1 MRLFKITYFFA
12 FFCIALICCTS
23 TAMAQSEKYELMKIE
38 ISGNKSFSTA
48 QLKEL
53 IVSQETPM
61 WVWRFLHSFSS
72 LGKAPIYFDSTNI
85 ENDMRCLREFY
96 TANGFFKITIN
107 PSYKMD
113 STSYEANLQ
122 YEINEGEPSLYKTVQ
137 LVGLDSIDV
146 EKKNDLLK
154 LSNID
159 TTKRF
164 SQSMVK
170 SNTDNIVTTLENNGY
185 MLAKYDSTVV
195 MQDTAVNKAD
205 VTVFF
210 SAGKKYIVSDVSI
223 LKKGEG
229 AAEVQDKLFEDIIG
243 IKKGDV
249 YSLEKIRMSQIRLYR
264 TSLFN
269 SVIVAP
275 QIEDTTNSSV
285 PIILTGN
292 IGLLNEAAPEIIMN
306 NQSNTFNVGLAAS
319 YARKNFF
326 GEARKMSMTGSF
338 GLSDA
343 FRSKVRNL
351 SKTFAL
357 NDTTVMGYFEGDLK
371 IEQPYIFNRPI
382 YGIVEG
388 YYKINKDTKSNKRTY
403 GGKLS
408 LEFELP
414 SYTFLNFLTTY
425 YSFEVVDEI
434 FNTSGSEINK
444 NIPISIFGT
453 ECKAYRANDPLFPTA
468 GYNLSFLIEEAN
480 FMSYLFG
487 KIFSSPF
494 SGAMFYKTQITAA
507 RYWSLSRRNLEVAA
521 VKFKAGYMQTYYGN
535 EIDIP
540 STHKFTV
547 GGSNSLRGWKARDL
561 APTEMAAE
569 GSISGGTFLLESSA
583 EYRYKFTP
591 EFGSVLFSDF
601 GNAWLG
607 YKAFRWD
614 MVGIDA
620 GIGFRY
626 YSAFAPFRIDFGMKL
641 YDPLN
646 KKNMTSKPFFKDVF
660 EFQFGIGEAF

>member
-1 MRLFKITYFFA
+1 MRLYKTTYIFFLA
-12 FFCIALICCTS
+12 CLTFICFTS
-23 TAMAQSEKYELMKIE
+23 TVMAQSEKYELMKIE
-38 ISGNKSFSTA
+38 VAGNKSYSSA

-72 LGKAPIYFDSTNI
+72 LGKAPVYFDSTNI
-85 ENDMRCLREFY
+85 ESDIRCLKEFY
-96 TANGFFKITIN
+96 IANGFFKVAIN

-113 STSYEANLQ
+113 STSYEANLK
-122 YEINEGEPSLYKTVQ
+122 YDITEGEPSLYSKVR
-137 LVGLDSIDV
+137 LIGLDSIDV
-146 EKKNDLLK
+146 EKKSDLLR

-170 SNTDNIVTTLENNGY
+170 SNTDNIVTTLENSGY

-195 MQDTAVNKAD
+195 IQDTAINKAD

-210 SAGKKYIVSDVSI
+210 SAGKKYVVSDVSI
-223 LKKGEG
+223 LKKGDG
-229 AAEVQDKLFEDIIG
+229 AADVDDKLFQDIIG

-275 QIEDTTNSSV
+275 QIDDTTNSSV
-285 PIILTGN
+285 PIILNGN

-306 NQSNTFNVGLAAS
+306 NQLNTFNMGLAAS

-326 GEARKMSMTGSF
+326 GEARKLSMTGSF

-371 IEQPYIFNRPI
+371 IEQPYVFNRPI

-388 YYKINKDTKSNKRTY
+388 YYKINKDSRSNKRAY

-408 LEFELP
+408 FEFELP
-414 SYTFLNFLTTY
+414 SYTFLNFLTAY
-425 YSFEVVDEI
+425 YNFEVVDEI
-434 FNTSGSEINK
+434 FNTSGSEVNK
-444 NIPISIFGT
+444 NIPISILGA

-480 FMSYLFG
+480 SMSYLFG
-487 KIFSSPF
+487 KMLSNPF
-494 SGAMFYKTQITAA
+494 SGAMFYKAQITSAN
-507 RYWSLSRRNLEVAA
+507 YWSLSRRNQEVAA
-521 VKFKAGYMQTYYGN
+521 LKFKTGYMQTYFGN

-540 STHKFTV
+540 STHKFFV

-561 APTEMAAE
+561 APTEVAQE
-569 GSISGGTFLLESSA
+569 GNISGGTFLLESSA

-591 EFGSVLFSDF
+591 EIGSVLFGDF
-601 GNAWLG
+601 GNTWLG
-607 YKAFRWD
+607 YKSFRWD
-614 MVGIDA
+614 MIGIDA

-626 YSAFAPFRIDFGMKL
+626 YSAFAPFRIDFGVKL

-646 KKNMTSKPFFKDVF
+646 QKRITSKPFFKDVF

>member
-1 MRLFKITYFFA
+1 MQVFRITYFFFFVCLA
-12 FFCIALICCTS
+12 FICCTS
-23 TAMAQSEKYELMKIE
+23 TIVAQSEKYELMKID
-38 ISGNKSFSTA
+38 ISGNKSYSTS

-61 WVWRFLHSFSS
+61 WIWRFLHSFSS

-85 ENDMRCLREFY
+85 ESDIRCLREFY
-96 TANGFFKITIN
+96 IANGFFKVSIS

-113 STSYEANLQ
+113 STSYKANLK
-122 YEINEGEPSLYKTVQ
+122 YEINEGEPSLYKNIH

-146 EKKNDLLK
+146 EKRNDLVH
-154 LSNID
+154 LSSFD

-170 SNTDNIVTTLENNGY
+170 AGTDNIVTSLENNGY

-195 MQDTAVNKAD
+195 IQDTAINKAD

-210 SAGKKYIVSDVSI
+210 SAGKKYIVSDVTI
-223 LKKGEG
+223 LKKGAG
-229 AAEVQDKLFEDIIG
+229 AADVDDKLFQDIIG

-285 PIILTGN
+285 PIILNGN

-306 NQSNTFNVGLAAS
+306 NQLNTFNMGLAAS
-319 YARKNFF
+319 YARKNFL
-326 GEARKMSMTGSF
+326 GEARKLSVTGSF

-343 FRSKVRNL
+343 FRSKVGNL

-371 IEQPYIFNRPI
+371 IEQPYVFNRPI

-408 LEFELP
+408 FEFELP
-414 SYTFLNFLTTY
+414 SYTFVNFLTAY
-425 YSFEVVDEI
+425 YNFEVVDEI
-434 FNTSGSEINK
+434 FNSSGSEVNK
-444 NIPISIFGT
+444 NIPISILGT
-453 ECKAYRANDPLFPTA
+453 ECKAYKANDPLFPTA

-480 FMSYLFG
+480 SMSYLFG
-487 KIFSSPF
+487 KLLSNPF
-494 SGAMFYKTQITAA
+494 NGAMFYKAQVNAA
-507 RYWSLSRRNLEVAA
+507 YYWSVSRKNLEVAA
-521 VKFKAGYMQTYYGN
+521 WKFKTGYMQTYYGN

-540 STHKFTV
+540 STHKFFV

-561 APTEMAAE
+561 APMEMATE

-591 EFGSVLFSDF
+591 EIGSVLFSDF
-601 GNAWLG
+601 GNTWLG

-614 MVGIDA
+614 MIGVDA

-626 YSAFAPFRIDFGMKL
+626 YSAFAPFRIDFGVKL

-646 KKNMTSKPFFKDVF
+646 KKPIMLKPFFKDVF